1 MDRHTFVSNSP
12 KATLSLGK
20 RLGERLEAGSI
31 IALIGELGCGKT
43 LLTRGI
49 CSGLGVPTG
58 YVNSPTFVFANE
70 YPGKLPVF
78 HIDLYRLSEI
88 TEVFEI
94 GMLDYL
100 AKASSGVVVVEWA
113 EKISPLLTN
122 SYLQVEFHTL
132 STRRRQLV
140 LSGFGEKFSS
150 LLRELDRQ

>member
-1 MDRHTFVSNSP
+1 MDRHTFISNSP

-58 YVNSPTFVFANE
+58 YVSSPTFVFANE

-88 TEVFEI
+88 TEAFEI
-94 GMLDYL
+94 GILDYL
-100 AKASSGVVVVEWA
+100 AKAESGVVVVEWA

-122 SYLQVEFHTL
+122 DYLQVEFHVL
-132 STRRRQLV
+132 SAWRRQLV
-140 LSGFGEKFSS
+140 LSGFGKKFSS
-150 LLRELDRQ
+150 LLREFGKQ

>member
-1 MDRHTFVSNSP
+1 MYKNIFEINTPITKIRF
-12 KATLSLGK
+12 AK

-49 CSGLGVPTG
+49 CSGLGVPTR
-58 YVNSPTFVFANE
+58 YVSSPTFVFANE

-78 HIDLYRLSEI
+78 HLDLYRLSEI
-88 TEVFEI
+88 TEAFEI
-94 GMLDYL
+94 GILDYL
-100 AKASSGVVVVEWA
+100 AKAESGVVVVEWA

-122 SYLQVEFHTL
+122 NYLQVQFHVL
-132 STRRRQLV
+132 SARRRQIV

-150 LLRELDRQ
+150 LVRELSRQ